1 MATPLFA
8 TTGHF
13 GTTGFQ
19 KDKLRTAMRAQGLD
33 GILLTSPENVFYT
46 TGYTTL
52 PSAGN
57 PILYALR
64 NRLPFFAY
72 VDAAGDVTLVC
83 WAFAAE
89 SVEFGADAVVGFND
103 HGGAMRALE
112 TLVCERLGAGETLG
126 VESTCPYSVMQL
138 LERTGR
144 PQWPPVV
151 VDDVVNRLRLIKS
164 PAEIALLERSLQI
177 VEKSV
182 AELYE
187 TLHLGMSRM
196 DLTQAA
202 KERMAHNGAGGMSHV
217 TFSFASA
224 NPEFAIHEPL
234 ERGSLV
240 TLDLGGVYE
249 GYCSDNRRYAYG
261 GPVPSSL
268 QERYEAMVDIVDGV
282 GAALVPGATYGSL
295 YRLALER
302 FAEHGIELLKRFTH
316 TGHNIGIETEEQW
329 LDDSDDLAVE
339 AGMVICIELYSIAET
354 GQQIGDEET
363 YVVAEAG
370 PRRIS
375 ALPREIR
382 VVE

>member
-1 MATPLFA
+1 M
-8 TTGHF
+8 
-13 GTTGFQ
+13 Q
-19 KDKLRTAMRAQGLD
+19 ERGLH

-57 PILYALR
+57 PILYTLR
-64 NRLPFFAY
+64 NRMPFFSY
-72 VDAAGDVTLVC
+72 VDAAGDVTLLC

-89 SVEFGADAVVGFND
+89 SVEFGADEVIGFND
-103 HGGAMRALE
+103 HAGAMRALE
-112 TLVCERLGAGETLG
+112 TLVGQRLDSGHTLG
-126 VESTCPYSVMQL
+126 VESTCPYSILQL
-138 LERTGR
+138 LEGAGR
-144 PQWPPVV
+144 AEPPVI
-151 VDDVVNRLRLIKS
+151 VDDVLNRLRLIKS

-177 VEKSV
+177 VEQSV
-182 AELYE
+182 AELYD

-196 DLTQAA
+196 DLTQSA

-261 GPVPSSL
+261 GPVPASL
-268 QERYEAMVDIVDGV
+268 QERYEAMLDIVDTV
-282 GAALVPGATYGSL
+282 GAGLVPGASYGSL
-295 YRLALER
+295 YQLALDK

-329 LDDSDDLAVE
+329 LDDSPDLVVE
-339 AGMVICIELYSIAET
+339 EGMVICIELYSIAET

-363 YVVAEAG
+363 YVIEAAG

-375 ALPREIR
+375 VLPREIR

>member
-1 MATPLFA
+1 MPLFA
-8 TTGHF
+8 TTAHF
-13 GTTGFQ
+13 GTAGF
-19 KDKLRTAMRAQGLD
+19 DKRKLQALIAERELG

-57 PILYALR
+57 PILYSLR
-64 NRLPFFAY
+64 NRMPFY
-72 VDAAGDVTLVC
+72 SYIDAAGEVTLLC

-89 SVEFGADAVVGFND
+89 SVEFGADAVIGFND
-103 HGGAMRALE
+103 HAGAQAALKR
-112 TLVCERLGAGETLG
+112 LVGERLGAGAVLG
-126 VESTCPYSVMQL
+126 VESTCPYSVLRL
-138 LERTGR
+138 LAGAGGEL
-144 PQWPPVV
+144 PVI
-151 VDDVVNRLRLIKS
+151 VDDVMNHLRLIKS
-164 PAEIALLERSLQI
+164 PEEIALLERSIQI
-177 VEKSV
+177 VEQTV
-182 AELYE
+182 EELYG

-196 DLTQAA
+196 DLTQNA
-202 KERMAHNGAGGMSHV
+202 KERMARNGAGGMSHV

-234 ERGSLV
+234 ELGSLV

-249 GYCSDNRRYAYG
+249 GYCSDNRRYAHG
-261 GPVPSSL
+261 GPVPASL
-268 QERYEAMVDIVDGV
+268 QERYESMVDIVDAV
-282 GAALVPGATYGSL
+282 GAGLVPGATYGSL
-295 YRLALER
+295 YRLALDR

-329 LDDSDDLAVE
+329 LDDSEDLAVQ

-363 YVVAEAG
+363 YVVGETG

-375 ALPREIR
+375 VLPREIR
-382 VVE
+382 VVD

>member
-1 MATPLFA
+1 VSALFKNTA
-8 TTGHF
+8 SF
-13 GTTGFQ
+13 GTAGF
-19 KDKLRTAMRAQGLD
+19 DKHKLHALMQDRGL
-33 GILLTSPENVFYT
+33 GGLLLTSPENVFYT

-64 NRLPFFAY
+64 NRMPFFSY
-72 VDAAGDVTLVC
+72 VDSSGEVTLLC

-89 SVEFGADAVVGFND
+89 GVEFGSDAVVGFND
-103 HGGAMRALE
+103 HAGAMRALK
-112 TLVCERLGAGETLG
+112 TLLGERLDASQTLG
-126 VESTCPYSVMQL
+126 VESSCPYSVLQL
-138 LERTGR
+138 IEDAGR
-144 PQWPPVV
+144 AKQSPVV
-151 VDDVVNRLRLIKS
+151 VDDVLNRLRLIKS
-164 PAEIALLERSLQI
+164 PAEIALLERSIQI
-177 VEKSV
+177 VEQTV
-182 AELYE
+182 TELYE

-196 DLTQAA
+196 DLTQDA
-202 KERMAHNGAGGMSHV
+202 KVRMARNGAGGMSHV

-234 ERGSLV
+234 EPGSLV

-249 GYCSDNRRYAYG
+249 GYCSDNRRYAYA
-261 GPVPSSL
+261 GPVPASL
-268 QERYEAMVDIVDGV
+268 RERYEAMVEIVDTV

-295 YRLALER
+295 YRLALDQ
-302 FAEHGIELLKRFTH
+302 FADHGIELLKRFTH

-329 LDDSDDLAVE
+329 LDESEELGVE

-363 YVVAEAG
+363 YVIEDAG

-375 ALPREIR
+375 VLPREIR
-382 VVE
+382 EVS

>member
-1 MATPLFA
+1 MTTPLFA
-8 TTGHF
+8 TTAHF
-13 GTTGFQ
+13 GTAGF
-19 KDKLRTAMRAQGLD
+19 DKRKLHALMQERGLD

-57 PILYALR
+57 PILYTLR
-64 NRLPFFAY
+64 SRMPFFSY
-72 VDAAGDVTLVC
+72 IDSAGEVTLLC

-89 SVEFGADAVVGFND
+89 SVEFGADSVVGFND
-103 HGGAMRALE
+103 HGSGMRALE
-112 TLVCERLGAGETLG
+112 GVVAERLGAGQTLG
-126 VESTCPYSVMQL
+126 VESTCPYSVLQL
-138 LERTGR
+138 LEGIGYAH
-144 PQWPPVV
+144 QPPVV
-151 VDDVVNRLRLIKS
+151 VDDVLNRLRLIKS
-164 PAEIALLERSLQI
+164 PAEITLLERSLQI
-177 VEKSV
+177 VEQSV

-196 DLTQAA
+196 DLTQSA

-217 TFSFASA
+217 TFSFSSA

-249 GYCSDNRRYAYG
+249 GYSSDNRRYAYG
-261 GPVPSSL
+261 GPVPASL
-268 QERYEAMVDIVDGV
+268 QERYEAMVDIVDTV
-282 GAALVPGATYGSL
+282 GAGLVPGATYGSL
-295 YRLALER
+295 YQLALDR

-329 LDDSDDLAVE
+329 LDDSPGLVVE
-339 AGMVICIELYSIAET
+339 TGMVICIELYSIAET

-363 YVVAEAG
+363 YVIEAAG

-375 ALPREIR
+375 VLPRELR

>member
-1 MATPLFA
+1 MTPLFA
-8 TTGHF
+8 RTAHF
-13 GTTGFQ
+13 GTAGF
-19 KDKLRTAMRAQGLD
+19 DKRKLHALMQERGLD
-33 GILLTSPENVFYT
+33 GVLLTSPENVFYT

-57 PILYALR
+57 PILYTLR
-64 NRLPFFAY
+64 NRMPFFSY
-72 VDAAGDVTLVC
+72 VDSAGDVTLLC

-89 SVEFGADAVVGFND
+89 SVEFGADAVIGFND

-112 TLVCERLGAGETLG
+112 TLVGERLGPGRTLG
-126 VESTCPYSVMQL
+126 VESTCPYSILQL
-138 LERTGR
+138 LETSGR
-144 PQWPPVV
+144 AQAPVI
-151 VDDVVNRLRLIKS
+151 VDDVLNRLRLIKS
-164 PAEIALLERSLQI
+164 PAEIELLERSLQI
-177 VEKSV
+177 VEQSV
-182 AELYE
+182 AELYD

-196 DLTQAA
+196 DLTQNA

-261 GPVPSSL
+261 GPVPASL
-268 QERYEAMVDIVDGV
+268 QERYEAMLDIVDTV
-282 GAALVPGATYGSL
+282 GAGLVPGTSYGSL
-295 YRLALER
+295 YQLALDK
-302 FAEHGIELLKRFTH
+302 FAEHEIELLKRFTH

-329 LDDSDDLAVE
+329 LDDSPQLVVE

-363 YVVAEAG
+363 YVIEAEG

-375 ALPREIR
+375 VLPREIR

>member
-1 MATPLFA
+1 VSALFKNTA
-8 TTGHF
+8 SF
-13 GTTGFQ
+13 GTVGF
-19 KDKLRTAMRAQGLD
+19 DKHKLHALMQDRGL
-33 GILLTSPENVFYT
+33 GGLLLTSPENVFYT

-64 NRLPFFAY
+64 NRMPFFSY
-72 VDAAGDVTLVC
+72 VDSSGEVTLLC

-89 SVEFGADAVVGFND
+89 GVEFGSDAVVGFND
-103 HGGAMRALE
+103 HAGAMRALK
-112 TLVCERLGAGETLG
+112 TLLGERLDVSQTLG
-126 VESTCPYSVMQL
+126 VESSCPYSVL
-138 LERTGR
+138 RLIEDAGR
-144 PQWPPVV
+144 AKQPPVV
-151 VDDVVNRLRLIKS
+151 VDDVLNRLRLIKS
-164 PAEIALLERSLQI
+164 PAEIALLERSIEI
-177 VEKSV
+177 VEQTV
-182 AELYE
+182 TELYE

-196 DLTQAA
+196 DLTQDA
-202 KERMAHNGAGGMSHV
+202 KVRMARNGAGGMSHV

-234 ERGSLV
+234 EPGSLV

-261 GPVPSSL
+261 GAVPASL
-268 QERYEAMVDIVDGV
+268 RERYEAMVEIVDTV

-295 YRLALER
+295 YRLALDR
-302 FAEHGIELLKRFTH
+302 FADHGIELLKRFTH

-329 LDDSDDLAVE
+329 LDESEELGVG

-363 YVVAEAG
+363 YVIEDAG

-375 ALPREIR
+375 VLPREIR
-382 VVE
+382 EVS